1 MYIKSFQNGNP
12 VIMAYRVLPYTKE
25 DTPTNTNTFTAAGP
39 SQEDMSVRLEKLEQA
54 IKSLT
59 ENGGKFNG
67 LL

>member
-25 DTPTNTNTFTAAGP
+25 DTNTNAAASP
-39 SQEDMSVRLEKLEQA
+39 TQEDMSVRLEKLEQA

>member
-1 MYIKSFQNGNP
+1 
-12 VIMAYRVLPYTKE
+12 MAYRVLPYTKE
-25 DTPTNTNTFTAAGP
+25 DTPTNTAASP
-39 SQEDMSVRLEKLEQA
+39 PQEDMSVRLEKLEQA